1 MKTIMKSLREAISET
16 LVAEFSGVGAVAGFT
31 GPLGAP
37 DKIMNP
43 FKNLGKNKKK
53 SKK

>member
-1 MKTIMKSLREAISET
+1 MRTTIRALREEISET

-37 DKIMNP
+37 DEVMNP
-43 FKNLGKNKKK
+43 FKKLGKERKKK
-53 SKK
+53 KM